1 MVLLRRGAGVAIS
14 EEVTKVR
21 SIVRY
26 FGKEVMMLLLDR
38 RGADVPITEEVVK
51 AIVAGF
57 VCSAA
62 YSGDAI
68 IVQQIVDFGPTDMV
82 KSEMYVEAL
91 QLACLRGHLDVVD
104 KLLSVGVDPNQVDE
118 HGWT

>member
-1 MVLLRRGAGVAIS
+1 MPIT
-14 EEVTKVR
+14 EEVVMAAAENE
-21 SIVRY
+21 Y
-26 FGKEVMMLLLDR
+26 NGKEVMMRLLDR

-51 AIVAGF
+51 AAAGI

-68 IVQQIVDFGPTDMV
+68 IVQQIVDFGPSDMV

-91 QLACLRGHLDVVD
+91 QLACLRGHFV
-104 KLLSVGVDPNQVDE
+104 
-118 HGWT
+118 